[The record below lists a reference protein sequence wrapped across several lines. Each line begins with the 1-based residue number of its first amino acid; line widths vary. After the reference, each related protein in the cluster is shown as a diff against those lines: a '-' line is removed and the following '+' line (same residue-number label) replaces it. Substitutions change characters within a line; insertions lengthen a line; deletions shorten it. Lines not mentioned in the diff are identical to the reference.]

1 MTDFLLYASVVALF
15 LVCVL
20 VVLVILMQRPSAN
33 AGMGS
38 ALGGGAAETVFG
50 GESASVL
57 SKMTTTLTVILF
69 LLSFGLYL
77 GFVAREK
84 PVTKALDA
92 KSTAAPAA
100 PVAPAAPAIEEP
112 AAAVATAVEPAGPA
126 VRRLARELG
135 VDLARVRG
143 SGPAGRIIREDVIA
157 AVRQAS
163 AAPAGR
169 ARPTGTDRDEWGPVR
184 REQMSRMRKTKI
196 GRAHV

>member
-1 MTDFLLYASVVALF
+1 MSDFLLYASVVALF
-15 LVCVL
+15 LVCIL

-69 LLSFGLYL
+69 ILSFGLYL

-92 KSTAAPAA
+92 KATAPAATPAAPAA
-100 PVAPAAPAIEEP
+100 TAPAAPAAATP
-112 AAAVATAVEPAGPA
+112 AAP
-126 VRRLARELG
+126 
-135 VDLARVRG
+135 
-143 SGPAGRIIREDVIA
+143 
-157 AVRQAS
+157 AS
-163 AAPAGR
+163 AAAKPQSTPAPAASVRSR
-169 ARPTGTDRDEWGPVR
+169 AR
-184 REQMSRMRKTKI
+184 SR
-196 GRAHV
+196 G

>member
-1 MTDFLLYASVVALF
+1 MSDFLLYASVVALF
-15 LVCVL
+15 LVCIL

-50 GESASVL
+50 GESANVL

-92 KSTAAPAA
+92 KATAPVAAPAA
-100 PVAPAAPAIEEP
+100 PAAAPAAPAAATP
-112 AAAVATAVEPAGPA
+112 AAP
-126 VRRLARELG
+126 
-135 VDLARVRG
+135 
-143 SGPAGRIIREDVIA
+143 
-157 AVRQAS
+157 AS
-163 AAPAGR
+163 AAAKPQSTPAP
-169 ARPTGTDRDEWGPVR
+169 AATAPAKPAAPAPA
-184 REQMSRMRKTKI
+184 K
-196 GRAHV
+196 

>member
-1 MTDFLLYASVVALF
+1 MSDFLLYASVVALF
-15 LVCVL
+15 LVCIL

-69 LLSFGLYL
+69 ILSFGLYL

-92 KSTAAPAA
+92 KATAPVAAPAA
-100 PVAPAAPAIEEP
+100 PAPAAAAPTAPSAAAPSAAAKPQSTPAP
-112 AAAVATAVEPAGPA
+112 AATTPAKPATP
-126 VRRLARELG
+126 
-135 VDLARVRG
+135 
-143 SGPAGRIIREDVIA
+143 
-157 AVRQAS
+157 
-163 AAPAGR
+163 APA
-169 ARPTGTDRDEWGPVR
+169 
-184 REQMSRMRKTKI
+184 K
-196 GRAHV
+196 